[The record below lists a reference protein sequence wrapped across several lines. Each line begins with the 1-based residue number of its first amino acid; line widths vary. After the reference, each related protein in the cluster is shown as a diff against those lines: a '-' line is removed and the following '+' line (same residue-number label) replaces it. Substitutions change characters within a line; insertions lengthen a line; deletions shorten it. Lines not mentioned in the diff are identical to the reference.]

1 MLATRCPKMELVRNG
16 LKIGIG
22 VISYIAENEIGN
34 RFDTLWEVT
43 IGWKGGNMAGSER
56 SVKFGKG
63 I

>member
-1 MLATRCPKMELVRNG
+1 MELVRNG